1 MKERSLVVF
10 TVLAQTAVGLYWAW
24 ALVWWAAAPASGT
37 AVREQL
43 LTPLVAVG
51 PFIATA
57 ALASLLHLGSPAK
70 AWRAL
75 GNLRT
80 SWLSR
85 EVLFVALFA
94 GGWGV
99 LAATVWLGDAPPAA
113 FGTPDWMGGAAGAAP
128 LAGLMTALLA
138 VVGAGLV
145 YSMARVYRLRTV
157 PGWDTPLTSVTFFL
171 TALSLGAL
179 AATLAISGAVGGE
192 GAMDPAAVDTALD
205 AGVAAGGGAE
215 MAAAAMVAGQAVVA
229 LAGRV
234 LLLVA
239 GLALALELWLEV
251 MWVARRR
258 AAARG
263 VDPGLNPPGD
273 PAAAGEPG
281 GDVGRR
287 TLLVIALALIVAA
300 QLSAGLA
307 ASRPPPDLLVGLA
320 LAAALVASVLGR
332 ARFYRGHARAGL

>member
-24 ALVWWAAAPASGT
+24 ALVWWAAAPASGP

-57 ALASLLHLGSPAK
+57 ALASLLHLGSPGR

-75 GNLRT
+75 GNLRH

-85 EVLFVALFA
+85 EVLFLALFVV
-94 GGWGV
+94 GWGV

-113 FGTPDWMGGAAGAAP
+113 FGTPDWTGGAPGAAP
-128 LAGLMTALLA
+128 LAGLMTALVA
-138 VVGAGLV
+138 IVGAGLV

-157 PGWDTPLTSVTFFL
+157 PGWDTPLTAVTFFL
-171 TALSLGAL
+171 TAVSLGAL
-179 AATLAISGAVGGE
+179 AATLAISGSVTG
-192 GAMDPAAVDTALD
+192 DV
-205 AGVAAGGGAE
+205 AGGGPLDVE
-215 MAAAAMVAGQAVVA
+215 AAAEVAGAASVAGQAVLV
-229 LAGRV
+229 LAGRL

-239 GLALALELWLEV
+239 GLALALELWAEA
-251 MWVARRR
+251 MWAGRRR
-258 AAARG
+258 AAAGR
-263 VDPGLNPPGD
+263 VDPGLNP
-273 PAAAGEPG
+273 AAGEEPG

-287 TLLVIALALIVAA
+287 TLLVIALALSVVA

-332 ARFYRGHARAGL
+332 ARFYRSHARVGV

>member
-1 MKERSLVVF
+1 MRERSLVVF

-24 ALVWWAAAPASGT
+24 GLIWWAAAPT
-37 AVREQL
+37 AGPVVREQL

-57 ALASLLHLGSPAK
+57 ALASLLHLGSPSR

-85 EVLFVALFA
+85 EVLFLALFA
-94 GGWGV
+94 AGWGV

-113 FGTPDWMGGAAGAAP
+113 FGTPNWMGGAPGAAL
-128 LAGLMTALLA
+128 LAGLMTALVA
-138 VVGAGLV
+138 IVGAGLV

-157 PGWDTPLTSVTFFL
+157 PGWDTPLTTATFFL
-171 TALSLGAL
+171 TAIALGAL
-179 AATLAISGAVGGE
+179 AATLAISGVVG
-192 GAMDPAAVDTALD
+192 AAS
-205 AGVAAGGGAE
+205 VAE
-215 MAAAAMVAGQAVVA
+215 QAVLV

-239 GLALALELWLEV
+239 GLALALELWLEAT
-251 MWVARRR
+251 WAARRR
-258 AAARG
+258 AAARR
-263 VDPGLNPPGD
+263 VDQGLNPPGD
-273 PAAAGEPG
+273 GDPG

-287 TLLVIALALIVAA
+287 TLLVIALALIVVA
-300 QLSAGLA
+300 QLSAGWA

-332 ARFYRGHARAGL
+332 ARFYRSHARLGV

>member
-1 MKERSLVVF
+1 MRERSLVVF

-24 ALVWWAAAPASGT
+24 ALVWWAAAPA
-37 AVREQL
+37 AEPAAREQL

-57 ALASLLHLGSPAK
+57 ALASLLHLGSPGR

-85 EVLFVALFA
+85 EVLFLALFGA
-94 GGWGV
+94 GWGV
-99 LAATVWLGDAPPAA
+99 LAATAWLGDAPAAA
-113 FGTPDWMGGAAGAAP
+113 FGTPDWTGGAPGAAP
-128 LAGLMTALLA
+128 LAGLMTALVAIL
-138 VVGAGLV
+138 GAGLV

-157 PGWDTPLTSVTFFL
+157 PGWDTPLTAVTFFL
-171 TALSLGAL
+171 TAASLGAL
-179 AATLAISGAVGGE
+179 AATLAISGAIGGD
-192 GAMDPAAVDTALD
+192 ATAATGGGPLD
-205 AGVAAGGGAE
+205 AQAAAE
-215 MAAAAMVAGQAVVA
+215 VAAAASAAGRAVLT

-239 GLALALELWLEV
+239 GLALALELWLEAT
-251 MWVARRR
+251 WAARRR
-258 AAARG
+258 AALRR
-263 VDPGLNPPGD
+263 VDPGLNPPGG
-273 PAAAGEPG
+273 GEPASG
-281 GDVGRR
+281 VGRR

-300 QLSAGLA
+300 QLSAGLV

-320 LAAALVASVLGR
+320 LAAALGATVLER
-332 ARFYRGHARAGL
+332 ARFYRSHARVGV